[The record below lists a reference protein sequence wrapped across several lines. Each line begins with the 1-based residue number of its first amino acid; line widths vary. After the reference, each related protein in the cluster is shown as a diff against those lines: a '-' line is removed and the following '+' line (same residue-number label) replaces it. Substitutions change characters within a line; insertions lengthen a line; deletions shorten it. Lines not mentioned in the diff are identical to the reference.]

1 MTPTLASE
9 EVDFDP
15 ARCRYAR
22 AMVRCCVTI
31 ASLLTAGQA
40 AAFQATQPVE
50 GRPAV
55 ARIEPKL
62 PGAVELLPDGL
73 GASAPFDVA
82 AFFTSLPAELNAAP
96 LYLDALFEFDAGM
109 FVCFPPGS
117 ETSRRKQLAERRGRT
132 LDELHSAFTK
142 DPASVSGEAID
153 RLVAEL
159 EAGMLKLE
167 EAQHRPR
174 CMFQTG
180 LHSMSPL
187 PHAQAARRVARLVTL
202 RTRRSLDRGDLD
214 QPLHDL
220 AIVLRL
226 IRDLRPR
233 GPMICQLVATAM
245 TGACTV
251 QITPLLLASPAL
263 RDPHARRLLELFV
276 DHEAASIDGFQEG
289 LKFEYLALRKLLADV
304 VKDPHGS
311 IPELLDQ
318 ILTDGKNGPRQKPR
332 AYTQIVRHQIENMS
346 VEQIKQV
353 NAKVDQVFR
362 DLLALQDRPFSHW
375 PQEPFDVKR
384 FLDGSFY
391 SKLPA
396 MFLPAARSFGEAEA
410 RAKVYVRGTTCL
422 IALRMW
428 MDRTHQVPSDLDTV
442 VKAAGLPK
450 VPIDPYSGEPL
461 RLVLLDGKPVVY
473 SIGKDGRDDGG
484 RIDSDH
490 GRKPGD
496 QTYRLPAIEKPKS

>member
-1 MTPTLASE
+1 MTPTNTSE
-9 EVDFDP
+9 EAGHDASGCLNV
-15 ARCRYAR
+15 R
-22 AMVRCCVTI
+22 AMIRCCVTI

-40 AAFQATQPVE
+40 GAFQATQPAQ
-50 GRPAV
+50 GRPAP
-55 ARIEPKL
+55 ARTEPKL
-62 PGAVELLPDGL
+62 PGAVERVPDGI
-73 GASAPFDVA
+73 GADAPFDVA
-82 AFFTSLPAELNAAP
+82 AFFAAPSAELNAAP
-96 LYLDALFEFDAGM
+96 LYLDALFEFDGGM
-109 FVCFPPGS
+109 SVCFPTGP
-117 ETSRRKQLAERRGRT
+117 ETSRRKQLAEQRGRT

-159 EAGMLKLE
+159 DAGMRKLE
-167 EAQHRPR
+167 EAQRRPR

-180 LHSMSPL
+180 LLSMGPL

-245 TGACTV
+245 TGACTG

-263 RDPHARRLLELFV
+263 RDSHARRLLELFV

-289 LKFEYLALRKLLADV
+289 LEFEYLALRKLLADV

-318 ILTDGKNGPRQKPR
+318 ILDDGKKVPREKPR
-332 AYTQIVRHQIENMS
+332 AYAQIVRHQIEHMT
-346 VEQIKQV
+346 VEQIEQV
-353 NAKVDQVFR
+353 NAKVDQAFR
-362 DLLALQDRPFSHW
+362 DMLALQDRPLSRW

-391 SKLPA
+391 SEVAGHLPSG
-396 MFLPAARSFGEAEA
+396 RSF
-410 RAKVYVRGTTCL
+410 
-422 IALRMW
+422 LR
-428 MDRTHQVPSDLDTV
+428 
-442 VKAAGLPK
+442 
-450 VPIDPYSGEPL
+450 
-461 RLVLLDGKPVVY
+461 
-473 SIGKDGRDDGG
+473 
-484 RIDSDH
+484 
-490 GRKPGD
+490 
-496 QTYRLPAIEKPKS
+496 